1 MAFPEWSKRGEEVA
15 ETCTERDGVEWSS
28 LPVCVDVVVHAG
40 SNDDAVGECEAA
52 PGRWMWTQVLASS
65 SRAQQRRHGEYL
77 HFISRDTWNR

>member
-40 SNDDAVGECEAA
+40 SNDDAVGECEAVPLVA
-52 PGRWMWTQVLASS
+52 GCGRRCW
-65 SRAQQRRHGEYL
+65 RARAGHSNGAMV
-77 HFISRDTWNR
+77 STCT